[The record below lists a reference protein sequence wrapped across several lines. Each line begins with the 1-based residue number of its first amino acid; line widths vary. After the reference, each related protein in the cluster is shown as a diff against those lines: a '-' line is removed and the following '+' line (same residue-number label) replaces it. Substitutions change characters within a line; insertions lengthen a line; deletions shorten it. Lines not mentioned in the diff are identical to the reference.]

1 MYIAI
6 VTDSASDLEQG
17 QIDGITVV
25 PLHLHFGDEVFE
37 DGVTLTKPDFWQ
49 RLDRVVAEG
58 GVLPTT
64 SQPAPG
70 AFRDAYQQLIDDGA
84 EGIVSIHISGKL
96 SGTLNS
102 ARQGASLL
110 EHAPPMEFVDS
121 QSASMA
127 VGWAAEAAL
136 AAVRTGATVTDAAD
150 AARESASRSRAV
162 LFVETLDYL
171 LRGGRIGR
179 ARQLAGRLLRMRP
192 LLEVLDGEIADIEKP
207 RTRKKALDRLFA
219 QIMLHGPPE
228 RVAILHGG
236 ADTDAQA
243 LAARVSQ
250 ACAGMS
256 VPIILSAP
264 VIGAHVGP
272 GTVGAAVLRQP

>member
-1 MYIAI
+1 MSIAV

-17 QIDGITVV
+17 QIEGIAVI
-25 PLHLHFGDEVFE
+25 PLYLHFGDELFE
-37 DGVTLTKPDFWQ
+37 DGVTLTKPDFWL

-70 AFRDAYQQLIDDGA
+70 VFRDAYQALIDEGV
-84 EGIVSIHISGKL
+84 EGIVSIHLSGKL

-102 ARQGASLL
+102 ARQGGSLL
-110 EHAPPMEFVDS
+110 DDPPPMEFVDTL
-121 QSASMA
+121 SASTA

-136 AAVRTGATVTDAAD
+136 AAVQSGADVAQAAD
-150 AARESASRSRAV
+150 AARNLIPRTRTL

-179 ARQLAGRLLRMRP
+179 ARQLAGKLLRMRP
-192 LLEVLDGEIADIEKP
+192 LLEVIEGEIEDVERP
-207 RTRKKALDRLFA
+207 RTRKKALDRLYA
-219 QIMLHGPPE
+219 QIMSSGQPE
-228 RVAILHGG
+228 RVSILHGNAE
-236 ADTDAQA
+236 ADARS
-243 LAARVSQ
+243 LADRVSE
-250 ACAGMS
+250 ACDGMT
-256 VPIILSAP
+256 VPIVMSSP

-272 GTVGAAVLRQP
+272 GTVGATVLRRE